1 MSVNKVILVGN
12 LGRDPEQPR
21 VLGPNN
27 TRRVLTISLATSES
41 YTDSKSGE
49 KRTDTEWHR
58 VELWDNLAD
67 IAHKYLKKGSMLYVE
82 GKIRTEKWTD
92 QNGVERTGVKI
103 RANNITLLGS
113 RGAGNGDGG
122 NNNNAN
128 QPHDDS
134 THAPQTVNQPHA
146 NNGGGSNDM
155 DDLPF

>member
-21 VLGPNN
+21 VLGQNN

-41 YTDSKSGE
+41 YNDSRTGE
-49 KRTDTEWHR
+49 RRTDTEWHR

-67 IAHKYLKKGSMLYVE
+67 VAHKYLKKGSSVYVE

-92 QNGVERTGVKI
+92 QQGVERTGIKI

-113 RGAGNGDGG
+113 RAANNSEGTQNNESGNISQPPPTDTD
-122 NNNNAN
+122 NNAN
-128 QPHDDS
+128 E
-134 THAPQTVNQPHA
+134 
-146 NNGGGSNDM
+146 M

>member
-41 YTDSKSGE
+41 YTDSKTGE

-82 GKIRTEKWTD
+82 GKIRTLPTFDMAGSFQRW
-92 QNGVERTGVKI
+92 I
-103 RANNITLLGS
+103 RARKRTCTQVLHGCRQLVS
-113 RGAGNGDGG
+113 
-122 NNNNAN
+122 
-128 QPHDDS
+128 
-134 THAPQTVNQPHA
+134 
-146 NNGGGSNDM
+146 
-155 DDLPF
+155 

>member
-1 MSVNKVILVGN
+1 MSVNKVILIGN

-21 VLGPNN
+21 VLGQNN

-41 YTDSKSGE
+41 YTDSKTGE
-49 KRTDTEWHR
+49 RRTDTEWHR

-67 IAHKYLKKGSMLYVE
+67 IAHKYLKKGSTVYVE

-92 QNGVERTGVKI
+92 QQGIERSGIKI

-113 RGAGNGDGG
+113 RNNSNENDGAQNNQSQEQSATNTPATTGEEHKVNG
-122 NNNNAN
+122 
-128 QPHDDS
+128 
-134 THAPQTVNQPHA
+134 
-146 NNGGGSNDM
+146 M

>member
-1 MSVNKVILVGN
+1 MSVNKVILIGN

-21 VLGPNN
+21 VLGQNN

-41 YTDSKSGE
+41 YTDSKTGE
-49 KRTDTEWHR
+49 RRTDTEWHR

-67 IAHKYLKKGSMLYVE
+67 IAHKYLKKGSTVYVE

-92 QNGVERTGVKI
+92 QQGIERSGIKI

-113 RGAGNGDGG
+113 RNTSNGNDGAQSDQPQEQNTTNTPATSGEENNVNG
-122 NNNNAN
+122 
-128 QPHDDS
+128 
-134 THAPQTVNQPHA
+134 
-146 NNGGGSNDM
+146 M

>member
-1 MSVNKVILVGN
+1 MSVNKVILIGN

-21 VLGPNN
+21 VLGQNN

-41 YTDSKSGE
+41 YTDSKTGE
-49 KRTDTEWHR
+49 RRTDTEWHR

-67 IAHKYLKKGSMLYVE
+67 IAHKYLKKGSTVYVE

-92 QNGVERTGVKI
+92 QQGIERSGIKI

-113 RGAGNGDGG
+113 RNNSNGNDGAQN
-122 NNNNAN
+122 N
-128 QPHDDS
+128 QPQEQNATNTPTNS
-134 THAPQTVNQPHA
+134 GEENNVN
-146 NNGGGSNDM
+146 GM